1 MATGF
6 MAGQMSG
13 KVMRHSTVLAC
24 ALLFFSG
31 LAAAQNVGL
40 AGLMGSKAML
50 MINGGE
56 PQAVAIGQSLDGV
69 KLVAIQ
75 GDQAIVEVGGKKRP
89 LRIGQ
94 HAVGANLGDGSGRV
108 SLTADARGHFVT
120 TGQVNGTS
128 LSFMVDTGATSI
140 AIGAS
145 DARRIGLDT
154 SRGEQGTVST
164 ANGRT
169 TVTRLKLDT
178 VRVGDITLYNVDA
191 VVMGHDMQPALLGMS
206 FLNRMEMQRDGGT
219 MTLKKRF

>member
-6 MAGQMSG
+6 MAARMSG
-13 KVMRHSTVLAC
+13 KVMRHSTALAC
-24 ALLFFSG
+24 ALLMFSG
-31 LAAAQNVGL
+31 AASAQNVGL

-56 PQAVAIGQSLDGV
+56 PQAVAVGQSLDGI
-69 KLVAIQ
+69 KLLSIQ
-75 GDQAIVEVGGKKRP
+75 GDQAIVEIGGKKRA

-94 HAVGANLGDGSGRV
+94 HAVGANLGDGSGKV
-108 SLTADARGHFVT
+108 SLTADARGHFMT

-145 DARRIGLDT
+145 DARRAGLDL
-154 SRGEQGTVST
+154 SRGVQGMVST
-164 ANGRT
+164 ANGKT
-169 TVTRLKLDT
+169 TVTQVKLDT
-178 VRVGDITLYNVDA
+178 VRIGDITLHNVDA

>member
-1 MATGF
+1 MP
-6 MAGQMSG
+6 
-13 KVMRHSTVLAC
+13 HSTALAC
-24 ALLFFSG
+24 ALQLFS
-31 LAAAQNVGL
+31 AAASAQNVGL

-56 PQAVAIGQSLDGV
+56 PQAVAVGQSLDGI
-69 KLVAIQ
+69 KLLSIQ
-75 GDQAIVEVGGKKRP
+75 GDQAIVEIGGKKRA

-94 HAVGANLGDGSGRV
+94 HAVGANLGDGSGKV
-108 SLTADARGHFVT
+108 SLTADARGHFMT

-145 DARRIGLDT
+145 DARRAGLDL
-154 SRGEQGTVST
+154 SRGGQGMVST
-164 ANGRT
+164 ANGKT
-169 TVTRLKLDT
+169 TVTQVKLDT
-178 VRVGDITLYNVDA
+178 VRIGDITLHNVDA